1 MLRLNEIIKERGL
14 TQEDVAKMTGV
25 PQSTISRW
33 CANKIDSYKNVII
46 DALCD
51 KLEIEPGDL
60 IVRIKKS
67 D

>member
-14 TQEDVAKMTGV
+14 TQDRLAEMTGI

-33 CANKIDSYKNVII
+33 CANKIDSYKNDII

-67 D
+67 E